1 MDPETTTMSERL
13 GFCHALIFGAVIV
26 LGFCAFFLAFAV
38 AVGAVGAWLL
48 LTASE
53 AFQAALSG
61 LGVAL

>member
-13 GFCHALIFGAVIV
+13 GFGHALIFCVVIV
-26 LGFCAFFLAFAV
+26 LGFCAFLAAWV

-53 AFQAALSG
+53 AFQAALAG
-61 LGVAL
+61 LVVT